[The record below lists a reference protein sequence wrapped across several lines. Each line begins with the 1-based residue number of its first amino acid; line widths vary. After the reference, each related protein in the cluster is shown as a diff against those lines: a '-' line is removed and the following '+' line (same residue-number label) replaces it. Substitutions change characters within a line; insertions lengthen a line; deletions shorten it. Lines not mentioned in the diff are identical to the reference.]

1 MAFDSLCKAS
11 LTLQKNL
18 SSQIQLLF
26 NLEKHSPPS
35 FLPSF
40 LLVQGYV
47 LRFYFNKTSSLVP
60 KLVLHSRLPNSSPNC
75 FPLDLVS
82 NLDRIWFGSSYIFNG
97 TSIVQPIKSYHLYQL
112 HAPNPQNLYTYLRHV
127 PKVTTTCLMPPSPNP
142 TPKIIIQK
150 SVYLELC
157 SPTNNMSNPS

>member
-1 MAFDSLCKAS
+1 MFDLSWTLA
-11 LTLQKNL
+11 LTPCVKWA
-18 SSQIQLLF
+18 LLF
-26 NLEKHSPPS
+26 KRTSHPRSNFCLIWKNTP

-75 FPLDLVS
+75 FSLDLVP

-127 PKVTTTCLMPPSPNP
+127 PKVITLMPPSP
-142 TPKIIIQK
+142 Q
-150 SVYLELC
+150 
-157 SPTNNMSNPS
+157 SNPQNYYSK